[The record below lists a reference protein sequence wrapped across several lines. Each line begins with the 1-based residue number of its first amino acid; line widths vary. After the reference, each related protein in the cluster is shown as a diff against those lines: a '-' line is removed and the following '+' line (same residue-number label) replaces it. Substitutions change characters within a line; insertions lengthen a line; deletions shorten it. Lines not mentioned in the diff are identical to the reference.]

1 LSGIQ
6 GILKQLFS
14 AYPNTQVTPE
24 TVAVYLRLLAD
35 FAPADLQVIVDQAV
49 ATCKFLP
56 TVAELRD
63 MRHAMEAM
71 GELSWGE
78 AWEDVQKEMRRIG
91 SYGVPQFRTE
101 LTAAVVRSMGW
112 KTLCASENPQT
123 DRAQFRDIYNAMQ
136 TRQGG
141 VRKLL
146 PQAREWSERNGGL
159 APIGETVKRIAANG
173 NTQS

>member
-1 LSGIQ
+1 MSNIQ

-24 TVAVYLRLLAD
+24 TVAVYLRLLGD
-35 FAPADLQVIVDQAV
+35 IEPGDLQVIVDQAV

-63 MRHAMEAM
+63 MRHAMTQM

-78 AWEDVQKEMRRIG
+78 AWENVQSEMRRIG
-91 SYGVPQFRTE
+91 NWGTPQFRTE

-112 KTLCASENPQT
+112 KELCVSENPQT
-123 DRAQFRDIYNAMQ
+123 DRAQFRDIYSGMQ
-136 TRQGG
+136 TRQHSAQ
-141 VRKLL
+141 KLL

-159 APIGETVKRIAANG
+159 APLGDMVKRIAANG
-173 NTQS
+173 SAQS

>member
-1 LSGIQ
+1 MRDIQ

-24 TVAVYLRLLAD
+24 TVAVYLRLLGD
-35 FAPADLQVIVDQAV
+35 IAPTDLQVIVDQAV

-63 MRHAMEAM
+63 MRHSMEAM

-78 AWEDVQKEMRRIG
+78 AWEDVQREMRRIG
-91 SYGVPQFRTE
+91 SYGVPAFRTE

-112 KTLCASENPQT
+112 KVLCASENPQT

-136 TRQGG
+136 VRQGN
-141 VRKLL
+141 VKKLL

-159 APIGETVKRIAANG
+159 APLGEMVKRIAME
-173 NTQS
+173 TKQ

>member
-1 LSGIQ
+1 MNNIQ
-6 GILKQLFS
+6 AILKQLFA
-14 AYPNTQVTPE
+14 AYPNTQVTAE
-24 TVAVYLRLLAD
+24 TVAVYLRLLGD
-35 FAPADLQVIVDQAV
+35 IAPADLQVIVDQAV

-63 MRHAMEAM
+63 SLHALEAM

-91 SYGVPQFRTE
+91 SYGVPAFKTE

-112 KTLCASENPQT
+112 KVLCASENPQT

-136 TRQGG
+136 SRQAN
-141 VRKLL
+141 VKRLL
-146 PQAREWSERNGGL
+146 PQAREWSERNGGMSPL
-159 APIGETVKRIAANG
+159 GDMVKLIAVKRD
-173 NTQS
+173 